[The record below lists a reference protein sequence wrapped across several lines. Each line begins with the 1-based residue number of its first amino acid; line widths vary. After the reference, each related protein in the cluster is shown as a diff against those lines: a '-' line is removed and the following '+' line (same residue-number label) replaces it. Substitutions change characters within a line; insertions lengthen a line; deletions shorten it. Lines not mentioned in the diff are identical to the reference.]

1 MVPIKMSASI
11 VLGLF
16 FIIFRKYEPRSYEI
30 GLIKKRE
37 YAKEKHT
44 IAACSSCVIELLFLI
59 DVKTRT
65 AQSFEN
71 QI

>member
-16 FIIFRKYEPRSYEI
+16 FIIFRKFEPRSYEI

-44 IAACSSCVIELLFLI
+44 I
-59 DVKTRT
+59 
-65 AQSFEN
+65 
-71 QI
+71 